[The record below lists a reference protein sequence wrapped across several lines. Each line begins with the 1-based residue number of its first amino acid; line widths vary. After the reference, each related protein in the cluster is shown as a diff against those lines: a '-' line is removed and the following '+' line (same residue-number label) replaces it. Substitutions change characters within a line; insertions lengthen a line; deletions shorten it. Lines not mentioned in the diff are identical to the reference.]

1 MVKKSLNNT
10 AILNNGG
17 GSNAPM
23 FLIFNQSFKNIV
35 LACVILVCAL
45 LLAMFVSLIITA
57 LPSLQ
62 KFGFGFFGSATW
74 DPLNGLF
81 GALPFVLGTL
91 LTSIIALI
99 ICIPFSLAVSLI
111 LGEYFPSG
119 PVATILNSAMELLAG
134 IPSIIYGMWG
144 LFALVPLIRGLEITL
159 KIVPLGVGILAAALL
174 LSIMIIPFAASI
186 SREVIGMVPND
197 LKEAAYSLGA
207 TRFEVIKKVVL
218 PHAGSGIIAGILLSF
233 GRALG
238 ETMAVTMVIGNSY
251 FMPANIFGP
260 GHTIA
265 SIIANEFTE
274 ATDPVYVSA
283 LIEMGLVLFIIT
295 IIFGIAGRYIITK
308 VSIKD

>member
-1 MVKKSLNNT
+1 MAKKSLSNT
-10 AILNNGG
+10 EIKNMGDV
-17 GSNAPM
+17 SHVPV
-23 FLIFNQSFKNIV
+23 FLFFNQSFKGIV
-35 LACVILVCAL
+35 LVCILAVCL
-45 LLAMFVSLIITA
+45 LLLVMFVSLLIAA
-57 LPSLQ
+57 LPSIK
-62 KFGFGFFGSATW
+62 KFGFGFLGSSTW
-74 DPLNGLF
+74 DPLNGIF
-81 GALPFVLGTL
+81 GALPFALGTL

-99 ICIPFSLAVSLI
+99 VCIPFSISVALI

-119 PVATILNSAMELLAG
+119 PVATVLNSAMELLAG
-134 IPSIIYGMWG
+134 IPSIIFGMWG
-144 LFALVPLIRGLEITL
+144 LFALVPIIRGIEIKL
-159 KIVPLGVGILAAALL
+159 GVIPLGVGIFAAAML
-174 LSIMIIPFAASI
+174 LSIMIIPFSSSI

-207 TRFEVIKKVVL
+207 TRYEVIKKVVI
-218 PHAGSGIIAGILLSF
+218 PHASSGIIAGILLSF

-251 FMPANIFGP
+251 FMPTNIFGP

-274 ATDPVYVSA
+274 ATDPIYVSA

-308 VSIKD
+308 VSIKE

>member
-1 MVKKSLNNT
+1 
-10 AILNNGG
+10 
-17 GSNAPM
+17 M
-23 FLIFNQSFKNIV
+23 F
-35 LACVILVCAL
+35 
-45 LLAMFVSLIITA
+45 ITLFISA
-57 LPSLQ
+57 LPSLK
-62 KFGFGFFGSATW
+62 KFGFSFLGIVTW
-74 DPLNGLF
+74 NPLEGMF

-99 ICIPFSLAVSLI
+99 VCIPFSLAVSLI

-119 PVATILNSAMELLAG
+119 PIATVLNSAMELLAG

-144 LFALVPLIRGLEITL
+144 LFALVPIIRGLEIKL
-159 KIVPLGVGILAAALL
+159 GIIPLGVGIFAAAML
-174 LSIMIIPFAASI
+174 LSIMIIPFASSI
-186 SREVIGMVPND
+186 SREVIEMVPND

-207 TRFEVIKKVVL
+207 TRYEVIKKVII

-251 FMPANIFGP
+251 FMPTNIFGP

-283 LIEMGLVLFIIT
+283 LIEMGLVLFVIT

-308 VSIKD
+308 LSIQD